1 MAGKSESEGLY
12 LRLPVDYGVITGLVY
27 MPDVDAIIVS
37 TAEGILLVYDA
48 ASFKRLF
55 ERSTQSGGD
64 AASIQ
69 SAIYTVM
76 LVLDHA
82 MCFCRDRGRVA
93 VLSVPLPLRQTSGC
107 QRRAP
112 GSEKRER
119 GSSVPAHHPA
129 DHCLSRGGSCIGGT
143 PRGGRNEDTV

>member
-1 MAGKSESEGLY
+1 MAGKSEPEDIY

-37 TAEGILLVYDA
+37 TAEGSLLVYDA

-55 ERSTQSGGD
+55 ERSTQSGGQAD
-64 AASIQ
+64 SI
-69 SAIYTVM
+69 SAISTVV

-82 MCFCRDRGRVA
+82 MCFCRDTERLA
-93 VLSVPLPLRQTSGC
+93 VLSVPLPFRQIGGY

-112 GSEKRER
+112 GSEERER
-119 GSSVPAHHPA
+119 GSSVPAYHPA
-129 DHCLSRGGSCIGGT
+129 DHRLSRGGGCIGGT
-143 PRGGRNEDTV
+143 PRGGRHEATV